1 MLGSLPS
8 PRVYVHTDVG
18 GGVHVHMGGVHACI
32 WKFIHA
38 CKACI
43 RVTKKKEWGGGKL
56 PILLL
61 GSFGPFKGHRRDT
74 SQFSPQSAR
83 NKLQM
88 MSKLQKE

>member
-1 MLGSLPS
+1 MHME
-8 PRVYVHTDVG
+8 VHTCMQGLYTSD
-18 GGVHVHMGGVHACI
+18 
-32 WKFIHA
+32 
-38 CKACI
+38 
-43 RVTKKKEWGGGKL
+43 KKKGRGGGKL

-83 NKLQM
+83 NKLQT